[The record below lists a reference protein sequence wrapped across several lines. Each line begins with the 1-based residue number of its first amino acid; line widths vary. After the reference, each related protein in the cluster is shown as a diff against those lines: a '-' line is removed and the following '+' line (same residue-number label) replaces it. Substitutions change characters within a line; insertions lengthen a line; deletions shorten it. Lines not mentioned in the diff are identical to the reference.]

1 MGQRLSWTYR
11 MRPTL
16 KATNV
21 PTLYPKCTPGE
32 MLGLLVLLKDHKGSQ
47 EIAQLA
53 DDLDLEIDEIL
64 PSVEFA
70 EGLRLVTVSDG
81 RLTFTEEGKKLVAGT
96 IRGRKLLIR
105 EALRG
110 TSLYQTILKALESAP
125 ERRLGEEE
133 LGRIVSL
140 TNAPPETIL
149 NVITWGRYAELFRYD
164 ANEHVVTPLRLRPQ
178 RPAPPTTPS
187 HGGVNA
193 MVRDPPGLS
202 PPPKIAPA

>member
-1 MGQRLSWTYR
+1 M
-11 MRPTL
+11 
-16 KATNV
+16 

-81 RLTFTEEGKKLVAGT
+81 RLTFTEEGKKLVAST

-105 EALRG
+105 EALRR
-110 TSLYQTILKALESAP
+110 TPLFQTILRALESAP

-133 LGRIVSL
+133 LGGIVSF
-140 TNAPPETIL
+140 TNAPPETVL

-164 ANEHVVTPLRLRPQ
+164 ANERVVTPLRQRPQ
-178 RPAPPTTPS
+178 RPAPPTSPS
-187 HGGVNA
+187 RGTAGPLAPV
-193 MVRDPPGLS
+193 PPGTS
-202 PPPKIAPA
+202 PPPKMAPA

>member
-1 MGQRLSWTYR
+1 
-11 MRPTL
+11 MRPIL

-47 EIAQLA
+47 EIARLA

-81 RLTFTEEGKKLVAGT
+81 RLTFTEEGRKLVGST

-105 EALRG
+105 EALRR
-110 TSLYQTILKALESAP
+110 TPLYQTILKALEAAP

-164 ANEHVVTPLRLRPQ
+164 ANEHVVTPLRQRPQ
-178 RPAPPTTPS
+178 RPAPPVSPS
-187 HGGVNA
+187 RGASSTVI
-193 MVRDPPGLS
+193 REPPGLS
-202 PPPKIAPA
+202 QPPKIAPA